1 MAVQLWLSAQ
11 EANSNSLHL
20 DIRVLTLKF
29 ASFENRLCAITPVSA
44 IFLLLAWSRPNPTD
58 WSSFLLATRLPAPL
72 PGWSTCR
79 CRCFCQWYGHL
90 DDRSKSLTRSPT
102 AVCPLLPDL
111 HIAPPRARLVDW
123 VRLSIVG
130 ARNSR
135 GCAGWTKILLIS
147 LPPFFL
153 TFGHRSNTETQ
164 CNYISMYAH
173 DSNGLSSSVC
183 VVMLVGSMSGLVA
196 LTSWSVPDLQLVKR
210 MF

>member
-111 HIAPPRARLVDW
+111 HIAPPPRSTSRLGETVHRWSAEQSWMCWMDEDTSYFTATIFSHL
-123 VRLSIVG
+123 RTPIKH
-130 ARNSR
+130 RN
-135 GCAGWTKILLIS
+135 T
-147 LPPFFL
+147 
-153 TFGHRSNTETQ
+153 
-164 CNYISMYAH
+164 
-173 DSNGLSSSVC
+173 V
-183 VVMLVGSMSGLVA
+183 
-196 LTSWSVPDLQLVKR
+196 
-210 MF
+210 